1 MEKYYEFRYIETSSV
16 QSSPQQIFD
25 EREDQTTLLQFLQKQ
40 DRVILLGNPGVGKTT
55 ELRNLFDHIWEKI
68 DETGEVPLSLN
79 LKNFRKPHTI
89 EDLIRFPDWQT
100 LSSIVFIFDGLDE
113 IADIQDFISE
123 LEIFMIKFSHLNF
136 KFVLSCRTN
145 IYEKYLIDITGFET
159 VYLKS
164 LTEVQIKNILK
175 NKYDITI
182 LPEKLDKYYSNIQT
196 PFNLDLFAKYY
207 LENNSFPTSV
217 KESWEL
223 FINGEVEKARE
234 VLLKRFQ
241 ISRIEI
247 LKALEEIAITNE
259 LMQQNI
265 ISEEDLFKILGSK
278 GNDIFQELPFI
289 EKNSSQDSFVFRH
302 KNYQEFFAAKYL
314 SSLET
319 NKILNF
325 IKADDLNKIKPTLFN
340 TTTFL
345 LNILNDEK
353 FMVVKD
359 WLFRNDIEVL
369 FYADEDRLSS
379 DFKNEIFENFYNEY
393 CIEKTFWLSHN
404 GRVNTNI
411 LAKFASFEFLVSE
424 ILNSAILERARLS
437 ALEVLSYKELS
448 CDQIHTIK
456 SIFITLLRNEN
467 TYFQSDVLRA
477 IKTLDFQRTDQ
488 EFLDTVIEIVKD
500 SKDKDV
506 SHQIIALLNSS
517 HWLENNIDT
526 LLAVV
531 KNHFYGK
538 KDNTIRGTEQL
549 IASIILKTKDKEL
562 FLNLFKMLFDDHSHI
577 RINNIYFTD
586 FDSKLINKIKTFN
599 ADKEFKIK
607 LVEYIF
613 SHEYSIMRYDVLD
626 KIVNES
632 GIDEEIILHIL
643 NEHNF
648 SRNILYTINKFL
660 SKDSVDLIVSQYKN
674 GEIKFQN
681 DDDIAS
687 LRNWLSHN
695 NLDLAR
701 YLENKFT
708 EAGYNFKVPLI
719 TKEERDKELK
729 NYEEFREKNFKLVF
743 DKIEL
748 LKEIDSYFNI
758 NEITTLN
765 RNLFLKLLW
774 KWYDDTGYHGLQ
786 YTIHTVL
793 EQSFFYKV
801 EVNVETISNLL
812 EDEFFYLSVI
822 KAVLNHHSSKNLV
835 IESNEIN
842 LIKKLT
848 NQLYNNIDFENV
860 VRFTSD
866 DNDRFNTTKNYEFI
880 KILLHFDY
888 ELQII
893 QNQNFYLKALEYG
906 NLTGVYENKDS
917 DYFNHMKER
926 IGDVEE
932 FNSQVIINLN
942 YKRLSYIAQR
952 DHILYA
958 VENNLNECFEKVGEI
973 IKSDK
978 YLYNQF
984 DILENYTK
992 KLLNPLPFLKSCC
1005 SDINSYL
1012 CWESIKIIKNNNLD
1026 NNYVMEVARE
1036 YLKSEEMGHAD
1047 QAVNILFYLNQDDAL
1062 CNYNKIIQKLI
1073 AQQGDECSGF
1083 SPKDV
1088 LNYNHLNELDTYK
1101 DLFNIIY
1108 VELTHG
1114 AFYLHRSREF
1124 FQSLTINL
1132 SNIDEGY
1139 KSLIEILNKIKNS
1152 IESRDPR
1159 TYYVNNLIEIC
1170 ENSYLKRKS
1179 PKKSLDEVISILK
1192 NE

>member
-1 MEKYYEFRYIETSSV
+1 MEKYYEFRYIETLPLVSNS
-16 QSSPQQIFD
+16 QHIFD
-25 EREDQTTLLQFLQKQ
+25 ESVDQITLLQFVEKQ

-55 ELRNLFDHIWEKI
+55 ELINLFDHIWENI

-89 EDLIRFPDWQT
+89 EDLIAFADWKT
-100 LSSIVFIFDGLDE
+100 LPSVVFIFDGLDE

-123 LEIFMIKFSHLNF
+123 LEIFMVKFSHLNL
-136 KFVLSCRTN
+136 KFILSCRTN

-159 VYLKS
+159 VYLKN

-182 LPEKLDKYYSNIQT
+182 LPEELDKYYSNIQT

-207 LENNSFPTSV
+207 LENNSFPTNV

-234 VLLKRFQ
+234 VLIKRFQ

-247 LKALEEIAITNE
+247 LKALDEIAITNE

-289 EKNSSQDSFVFRH
+289 EKNSSQNSFIFRH

-314 SSLET
+314 SNLET
-319 NKILNF
+319 EKILDF

-345 LNILNDEK
+345 LNILEDKK
-353 FMVVKD
+353 FTIVKD
-359 WLFRNDIEVL
+359 WLFSNDIEVL
-369 FYADEDRLSS
+369 FYADEDRLQPN
-379 DFKNEIFENFYNEY
+379 FKNEIFENFYNEY

-411 LAKFASFEFLVSE
+411 LAKFASFEFLVSQ

-448 CDQIHTIK
+448 PDQINTVK
-456 SIFITLLRNEN
+456 SIFTTLLSNEN

-477 IKTLDFQRTDQ
+477 IKTLDFQKTDQ
-488 EFLDTVIEIVKD
+488 EFLNTVIEIVKD

-517 HWLENNIDT
+517 HWLENYKYT

-531 KNHFYGK
+531 KNHFYGTR
-538 KDNTIRGTEQL
+538 DNTIRGTEQL
-549 IASIILKTKDKEL
+549 IASIILKTTDKGL
-562 FLNLFKMLFDDHSHI
+562 FLNLFQMLFDDHSHI
-577 RINNIYFTD
+577 RIDNIYFTD

-599 ADKEFKIK
+599 TDKEFEVK
-607 LVEYIF
+607 LLEYIF
-613 SHEYSIMRYDVLD
+613 SHEYSIMRYKLLE

-632 GIDEEIILHIL
+632 DMDEEIILHIL

-660 SKDSVDLIVSQYKN
+660 SKNSVDLIVSQYKN
-674 GEIKFQN
+674 EEIKFQN
-681 DDDIAS
+681 DDDIES
-687 LRNWLSHN
+687 LRNWLSNN

-708 EAGYNFKVPLI
+708 EAGYNFKVHLV
-719 TKEERDKELK
+719 TEEERDKEHK
-729 NYEEFREKNFKLVF
+729 NYEEFRAKNFKLVF
-743 DKIEL
+743 NKIEL
-748 LKEIDSYFNI
+748 IKEVQAYFHI
-758 NEITTLN
+758 NEITALN
-765 RNLFLKLLW
+765 RNSFLKFLW

-793 EQSFFYKV
+793 EQSFFHKV
-801 EVNVETISNLL
+801 EVTPEIISHLL

-822 KAVLNHHSSKNLV
+822 KAVLNHHSSRNLV
-835 IESNEIN
+835 IDNIERN

-848 NQLYNNIDFENV
+848 NQLYDKIDFENV
-860 VRFTSD
+860 VRFPSD

-880 KILLHFDY
+880 KILLHFDH

-893 QNQNFYLKALEYG
+893 QNKDFYVQALEYG

-917 DYFNHMKER
+917 DYFIHMQER

-932 FNSQVIINLN
+932 FNRKVIYNLN
-942 YKRLSYIAQR
+942 NKRLSYIAQR

-992 KLLNPLPFLKSCC
+992 RLVNPLPFLKECC
-1005 SDINSYL
+1005 SDITSYL
-1012 CWESIKIIKNNNLD
+1012 CWESIKIIKYNNLD

-1036 YLKSEEMGHAD
+1036 YLKSEEMGHVD
-1047 QAVNILFYLNQDDAL
+1047 QAVNILFYLNQNDAL
-1062 CNYNKIIQKLI
+1062 YNYNKIIQKLI

-1083 SPKDV
+1083 APKDV
-1088 LNYNHLNELDTYK
+1088 SNYNHLNELSIYK

-1108 VELTHG
+1108 VESTHG

-1124 FQSLTINL
+1124 FQSLTMNL

-1139 KSLIEILNKIKNS
+1139 KSLIEILNKIKNN
-1152 IESRDPR
+1152 IKSRDSR